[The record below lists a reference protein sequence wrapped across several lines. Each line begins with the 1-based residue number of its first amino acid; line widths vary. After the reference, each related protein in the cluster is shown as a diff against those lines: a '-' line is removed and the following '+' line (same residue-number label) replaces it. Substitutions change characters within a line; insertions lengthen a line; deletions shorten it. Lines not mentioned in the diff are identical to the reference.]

1 MSKEIFDKDQ
11 NVFKKLTNKRHI
23 PSDILLAK
31 SGCKDAF
38 SRLMDEHIEMAR
50 RVIYRITFNEH
61 DTDDIV
67 QETFIKAFL
76 NIEKFNGKAK
86 FSTWLCRIAYNE
98 ANNSL
103 RKNRGKEF
111 CEALSEIPASDSMK
125 ADAAINTEETQGEI
139 IEALTKLPEL
149 QRAAITLTAL
159 EGKTVKEAAYILNC
173 TSMSIYW
180 HLEQTRKLLSKQ
192 LIHLME

>member
-61 DTDDIV
+61 DTDD
-67 QETFIKAFL
+67 TH
-76 NIEKFNGKAK
+76 
-86 FSTWLCRIAYNE
+86 
-98 ANNSL
+98 
-103 RKNRGKEF
+103 
-111 CEALSEIPASDSMK
+111 
-125 ADAAINTEETQGEI
+125 AAHQ
-139 IEALTKLPEL
+139 KP
-149 QRAAITLTAL
+149 R
-159 EGKTVKEAAYILNC
+159 
-173 TSMSIYW
+173 
-180 HLEQTRKLLSKQ
+180 
-192 LIHLME
+192 

>member
-1 MSKEIFDKDQ
+1 
-11 NVFKKLTNKRHI
+11 VFNKLLNKRHI

-31 SGCKDAF
+31 NGCKDAF

-76 NIEKFNGKAK
+76 NIQKFNGKAK

-103 RKNRGKEF
+103 RKNTGKVF
-111 CEALSEIPASDSMK
+111 CEVLSEIPASDSMN

-192 LIHLME
+192 LIHLLE